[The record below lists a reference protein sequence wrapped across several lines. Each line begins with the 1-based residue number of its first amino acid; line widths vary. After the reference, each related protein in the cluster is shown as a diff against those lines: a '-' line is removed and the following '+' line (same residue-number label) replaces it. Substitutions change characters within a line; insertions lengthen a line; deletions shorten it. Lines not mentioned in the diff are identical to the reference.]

1 MLKSSGGLW
10 KFALLLFCAVGSEGP
25 AMGQVKGTATYRER
39 IAMPPDAVF
48 EASLEDVSKADAR
61 AEVIGQARIE
71 RPGNPPIRFEI
82 TYDPARIISSHR
94 YSVRARILVDGKLFF
109 TTDQSY
115 PVLTGGHGNEV
126 ALLLRRAGSSGPA
139 AGGAGPLGTLPATF
153 VGDLPCADCPGIRHQ
168 LELFPDHAFF
178 LRMTYLGK
186 GDDASFDDI
195 GGWTVASD
203 RRTVVLHGGREAP
216 LKFAIKD
223 ANTLRKLD
231 LEGREIASSLNYDL
245 KRTQDLQPLEPR
257 LLMRGMYKYFADAGR
272 FTECLTRQNWPV
284 AQEQDNAALE
294 SAYSKARRQPG
305 EELLVNLE
313 GRVAMRPK
321 MEGEGQQATLV
332 VERFIGVWP
341 GETCGARFA
350 TEPLENTYWK
360 LTRLGETAVTV
371 AAQQREPHFILNS
384 QTRRVGG
391 SGGCNRLMGGYEL
404 NGDKLTFGQM
414 AGTMMACLEG
424 MDTEKAFLDALGQV
438 NTWKIVGQHLELFD
452 AADTL
457 VARFEA
463 RHMK

>member
-1 MLKSSGGLW
+1 MLKSSGGLG
-10 KFALLLFCAVGSEGP
+10 KLALLLFCAVGSEGP
-25 AMGQVKGTATYRER
+25 ASGQVKGTATYRER

-48 EASLEDVSKADAR
+48 EATLEDVSKADAR

-82 TYDPARIISSHR
+82 TYDPARIISNHR

-139 AGGAGPLGTLPATF
+139 TGGAGPLGSLPATF
-153 VGDLPCADCPGIRHQ
+153 AGDLPCADCQGIRHQ

-195 GGWTVASD
+195 GGWAVRSD

-245 KRTQDLQPLEPR
+245 KRTEGLQPLEPR

-272 FTECLTRQNWPV
+272 FTECLTRKNWPV
-284 AQEQDNAALE
+284 AMEQDNAALE

-332 VERFIGVWP
+332 VERFMGVWP

-371 AAQQREPHFILNS
+371 AAQQREPHFILNP
-384 QTRRVGG
+384 QARRVGG
-391 SGGCNRLMGGYEL
+391 SGGCNRLTGSYEL

-414 AGTMMACLEG
+414 AGTLMACPEG
-424 MDTEKAFLDALGQV
+424 MDTEKAFLEALGQV
-438 NTWKIVGQHLELFD
+438 NKWKIAGQHLELFD
-452 AADTL
+452 AAGKL